1 MAIRAWASRHQSLD
15 LGEMDLSQFPPRHLA
30 SMDPSTTFTTAKRA
44 PTQGSKGQTSGS
56 P

>member
-1 MAIRAWASRHQSLD
+1 MAIRAWASRHRSLD
-15 LGEMDLSQFPPRHLA
+15 LGEMDLSQFPPRPLQ
-30 SMDPSTTFTTAKRA
+30 SMDPSTTSITAKRQ